1 MTVYL
6 GFVSTS
12 MLPLVFSELVQACA
26 DPTAFSSFDKYLL
39 DVYYIHVVG
48 QIQKIQ

>member
-12 MLPLVFSELVQACA
+12 MLPLVFSELIQACA
-26 DPTAFSSFDKYLL
+26 DPTAFSSFDKYILVL
-39 DVYYIHVVG
+39 DVCYIHAVG
-48 QIQKIQ
+48 